1 MGLFDNAVPG
11 GNIGKPLLI
20 ALGALLVGKMLSG
33 GGDEKAGQP
42 PAPAPAGQAPADAST
57 ADGGLLGGLG
67 GLLDRLKNAGHG
79 EAADSWVGAGQNK
92 QIDAGA
98 LASALGPQVIEY
110 DQLGIVR
117 ERVGNLSDYSA
128 PSNVYRS
135 KEGTWV
141 TIPASSQNIFARL
154 CRALSRDDVAKDARF
169 VTNADRV
176 RNRSVLDQIIADEI
190 AHRTLPEL
198 QALFDHH
205 EVGWSPIQSIA
216 DVFADPHFQARESIV
231 SVEDTELGPV
241 KMQNVVPRFSETAG
255 RVATAGPA
263 LGQHNN
269 EIYRDLLGLSDDEL
283 KRLKT
288 AEVI

>member
-1 MGLFDNAVPG
+1 
-11 GNIGKPLLI
+11 
-20 ALGALLVGKMLSG
+20 
-33 GGDEKAGQP
+33 
-42 PAPAPAGQAPADAST
+42 
-57 ADGGLLGGLG
+57 
-67 GLLDRLKNAGHG
+67 
-79 EAADSWVGAGQNK
+79 
-92 QIDAGA
+92 
-98 LASALGPQVIEY
+98 
-110 DQLGIVR
+110 
-117 ERVGNLSDYSA
+117 
-128 PSNVYRS
+128 
-135 KEGTWV
+135 
-141 TIPASSQNIFARL
+141 
-154 CRALSRDDVAKDARF
+154 
-169 VTNADRV
+169 
-176 RNRSVLDQIIADEI
+176 
-190 AHRTLPEL
+190 L